1 VYNRRLFKPRPA
13 RAKLNQMGGIMASS
27 VPLMQSVQKFAN
39 GTSVRIPQDTR
50 ASNIYRN
57 VSPLNLITSIQDF
70 LNTGSAQSGI
80 GAIQDQNKM
89 IRAGITEDD
98 LARVRA
104 NVSPEDVRRVKGL
117 QALVGDDEAVA
128 STPVPKRE
136 VKPDPTAASNIYRNV
151 SFGGMV
157 DDLKDF
163 LTTSVSEGRPADAG
177 SGIGAIQDQNKA
189 VAQARQAERD
199 AEDFLALERRQ
210 ERERQIGQS
219 TNPAATGDM
228 VEEQNEQAKA
238 DFLALERKEELKRRR
253 VNKNAVERLIKKSL
267 QDAEAIEGDDDATL
281 TSKGTQVVETGKDL
295 FNNVNISPQDKN
307 ETLLELLGEKP
318 VGKKLSKKEQILK
331 NKKFYKELFGK
342 DAKEEETIDGFNLA
356 MMGFLIAS
364 GDSPNA
370 LKNIARGAAAGIQ
383 NFKDTED
390 RRAKDEKELVSFAI
404 ADYEATKKSDQAAKE
419 FRLDYNLKVTKL
431 NNEANRAKTKAKQ
444 DRYNSILSS
453 LAKDPALAVAFS
465 SFSEDEIE
473 KPNFFKKLMNRR
485 AETVKQNPDLSAAS
499 DMFRKSRSQA
509 DVDENRRGKRL
520 DAINRSIDTYRG
532 ITSGRERKK
541 VNKEIGT
548 ALNKYVEGYEPTTQ
562 DLIDF
567 YAREQER
574 LEGTVDEKKT
584 EQSEPEVTTE
594 TQGTQ
599 TQSALKVVK
608 TLSADQIDP
617 QQFSPGTYERGNQ
630 ILIVNEDGTGVIQQK
645 AEEQ

>member
-1 VYNRRLFKPRPA
+1 MSNVYNRRLFKPRPA

-50 ASNIYRN
+50 ASNIYGN
-57 VSPLNLITSIQDF
+57 VSPRNLITSIQDF
-70 LNTGSAQSGI
+70 LKTGDAQSGI

-89 IRAGITEDD
+89 IREGITEDD

-117 QALVGDDEAVA
+117 QALVGDDETVA
-128 STPVPKRE
+128 LTPVPKRE

-163 LTTSVSEGRPADAG
+163 FTTSISEGRLADAG

-189 VAQARQAERD
+189 IAQARQAERD
-199 AEDFLALERRQ
+199 VSEQKKAGLSPTMRGPTAEDIKKRQ
-210 ERERQIGQS
+210 QEIDEQKKVDFTQELKESRERGED
-219 TNPAATGDM
+219 T
-228 VEEQNEQAKA
+228 
-238 DFLALERKEELKRRR
+238 
-253 VNKNAVERLIKKSL
+253 VNRLIKKSL
-267 QDAEAIEGDDDATL
+267 QDAQANKNDDDDSL
-281 TSKGTQVVETGKDL
+281 KSKGEQVVETGKKLLQDT
-295 FNNVNISPQDKN
+295 NVSPTVKNDKV
-307 ETLLELLGEKP
+307 LELLGEKP
-318 VGKKLSKKEQILK
+318 VGKKLNKKEQILK

-364 GDSPNA
+364 GDSPSA

-390 RRAKDEKELVSFAI
+390 RRAKDDRELVSFAI
-404 ADYEATKKSDQAAKE
+404 ADYEATKTSEQAAKE

-431 NNEANRAKTKAKQ
+431 NNEAERAKTKAKR
-444 DRYNSILSS
+444 DRYNAILSS
-453 LAKDPALAVAFS
+453 LAKDPAAAIAFS
-465 SFSEDEIE
+465 SLTEEDIE
-473 KPNFFKKLMNRR
+473 KPNVFKKLMDLR
-485 AETVKQNPDLSAAS
+485 AEVVKQNPDLSAES
-499 DMFRKSRSQA
+499 SIYRKRQDPKDSERIEQA
-509 DVDENRRGKRL
+509 DRTKAVRR
-520 DAINRSIDTYRG
+520 AVDTYDNLDRF
-532 ITSGRERKK
+532 SKK
-541 VNKEIGT
+541 PVDKQIATYFGKKPEELTRQDI
-548 ALNKYVEGYEPTTQ
+548 NKYYDETLYDPEPQETQ
-562 DLIDF
+562 G
-567 YAREQER
+567 AP
-574 LEGTVDEKKT
+574 
-584 EQSEPEVTTE
+584 EPEVTTE

-617 QQFSPGTYERGNQ
+617 QQFPPGTYERGNQ